1 MNGWDSRHGRACGC
15 DEGPKCDRA
24 DRRFRRHSQPFPPSK
39 SDCSTRGSWSQWRR
53 IRSSGLAAIE
63 MASNPDRDRLPAKIA
78 LPVLPVER
86 SLEQVFLIVADDRTV
101 TLTHPSRIV
110 LPKSMVHMVR
120 GLCANTPGLIW
131 PAVFTASLLSDAVS
145 IPCRRRFP
153 PLIRDQI
160 FFCSLLVNQSKLPL
174 QSPIRG
180 MGSKEGMWT

>member
-39 SDCSTRGSWSQWRR
+39 SDCLIRGSWSQWIR

-63 MASNPDRDRLPAKIA
+63 MASNPDQDRLPVKIA
-78 LPVLPVER
+78 VRVLRVER
-86 SLEQVFLIVADDRTV
+86 SLEQVFPIVADDRTV
-101 TLTHPSRIV
+101 TLTHPSGIV
-110 LPKSMVHMVR
+110 LPRSMLHMVK
-120 GLCANTPGLIW
+120 GLCANAPGLIW
-131 PAVFTASLLSDAVS
+131 PAVFTASLLTDAVL
-145 IPCRRRFP
+145 ITRRRRFI
-153 PLIRDQI
+153 PLIRGQI
-160 FFCSLLVNQSKLPL
+160 FFCNLLVNQSKLSF